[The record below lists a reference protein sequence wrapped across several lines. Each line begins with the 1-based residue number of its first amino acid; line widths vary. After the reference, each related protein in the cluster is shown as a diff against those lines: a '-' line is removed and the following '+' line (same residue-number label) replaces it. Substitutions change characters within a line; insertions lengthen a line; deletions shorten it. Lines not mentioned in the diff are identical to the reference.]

1 MWVFQNGV
9 WFFEGE
15 PVDDATQEILAPF
28 DTFLNG
34 TFLRV
39 SQAPGEP
46 PKTLDA
52 LHINDLAKLRGFEAP
67 EGEIATGPDFLE
79 DDEVIP
85 QQGVDGGVPPII
97 GTDSRG
103 NTIVLPWVPELQKW
117 GLVDPITGKF
127 SGVGPDDAGISPSL
141 KQAAA
146 AAELRGETSEANRL
160 AIRQGELEAL
170 TREASGV
177 DEAQFPSLQEAED
190 FFFLQGTDESLAK
203 ADEIR
208 ARREALSPS
217 ELAAL
222 DREMATAAQRN
233 QLATDQQRLREEQ
246 FEFKQSEA
254 VTDRLLSQQERQAA
268 AVAGERERLFRIAQ
282 SPADIFTQSAIA
294 GGAFGT
300 PPEGGAIRRLPNQ
313 FLEPLLPG
321 GDVPSAAPA
330 AGTSQQR
337 GAVSPSDVS
346 RFQTI
351 FKDLGKQGI
360 EGQQAIDLANSL
372 FDQPGSDNGLPP
384 GQSRLA
390 DGAGFNEEGG
400 PFPGTDR
407 QDVLPSPIQQPAQQ
421 AIQPPSR
428 EGVAVGGR
436 PVTGTIGDLQLRASQ
451 LEAEGFSGADII
463 RQIQVE
469 QGVLDPFAEPK
480 FSDSFNVEGGGTVAI
495 PPRLKST
502 LQGKIASPAQSQIA
516 AAGFEIPNPQ
526 QLRNLSADERVG
538 LSGFFKG
545 QGISERA
552 IDEELRK
559 ARPGSRRPSGGG
571 RITSAPRRI

>member
-1 MWVFQNGV
+1 MWQFVSGV

-85 QQGVDGGVPPII
+85 QQSVDGGVPPII

-222 DREMATAAQRN
+222 DREMASGAQRN

-246 FEFKQSEA
+246 FAFKQSEA
-254 VTDRLLSQQERQAA
+254 FADRLLAQEERGAA
-268 AVAGERERLFRIAQ
+268 SEAAERERLFRIAQ

-300 PPEGGAIRRLPNQ
+300 PPEGGAIRHLPNQ
-313 FLEPLLPG
+313 FLEPLRPG
-321 GDVPSAAPA
+321 GDVPSAAGA
-330 AGTSQQR
+330 AGTPQQR
-337 GAVSPSDVS
+337 GATSPSDIS
-346 RFQTI
+346 RFQTL

-360 EGQQAIDLANSL
+360 EGQDAIDRANEL
-372 FDQPGSDNGLPP
+372 FDQPGTDNATQIQDANLL
-384 GQSRLA
+384 R
-390 DGAGFNEEGG
+390 EEGEILEAG
-400 PFPGTDR
+400 AP
-407 QDVLPSPIQQPAQQ
+407 PSPIQQPAQQ
-421 AIQPPSR
+421 AIQPPR

-463 RQIQVE
+463 RQIQIE
-469 QGVLDPFAEPK
+469 QGVLDPFAEPR
-480 FSDSFNVEGGGTVAI
+480 FADSFDIEGGGSVAI

-516 AAGFEIPNPQ
+516 AAGFEVPNPQ

-538 LSGFFKG
+538 LRGFFKG

-552 IDEELRK
+552 IEEELRK
-559 ARPGSRRPSGGG
+559 ARPATRRPGGGG
-571 RITSAPRRI
+571 RITSAARRI